1 MSNLR
6 ITRSLA
12 KGDEELR
19 AEVDAFDPFTPIRS
33 IPRGDP
39 VEYIKSSTHSE
50 LKPQRFD
57 IDKTM
62 TAPSVSG
69 SGIAAAV
76 QAIPLK
82 DALMVVPEYNGEN
95 IPLSVFLEGCDE
107 AKEMITPENE
117 ANLTKLV
124 RSKLTGEARKA
135 IYGQNFGTIDE
146 LKDFIKS
153 IYAPAKTVHQLLG
166 EMGSEYQRDQE
177 TVISFANRIRDL
189 GRRIIEIQRV
199 NTGNID
205 NAFRTSIENNC
216 IECFKRG
223 LKPEVEQRLENALDM
238 EHIVQN
244 AIKAERL
251 VEARRA
257 LRSEDKNNFRT
268 MPQTR
273 EFRKNTYLSQIYNSG
288 ENKDG
293 VRAFNPQSVVTCQ
306 FCNKTGHSA
315 DKCRNRLTG
324 INHIQVV
331 CQLCNRDGHS
341 ASQCKNSIKC
351 QICEKM
357 GHSAKQCRLQTA
369 GISTCQICNKVGHI
383 ASRCYQSK
391 AATDRLNSQIES
403 RSLLTCQICGR
414 TGNTAATC
422 RMF

>member
-1 MSNLR
+1 MRNLK

-19 AEVDAFDPFTPIRS
+19 GEVEAFDPFTPIRS
-33 IPRGDP
+33 IPRGDS
-39 VEYIKSSTHSE
+39 VEDIKSRTHSE
-50 LKPQRFD
+50 LKLKKFD

-62 TAPSVSG
+62 TAPSG

-76 QAIPLK
+76 QPIPLK

-107 AKEMITPENE
+107 AKEMITHENE
-117 ANLTKLV
+117 ANLTKVV

-135 IYGQNFGTIDE
+135 IYGQNFGSIDE
-146 LKDFIKS
+146 LKDFVKT
-153 IYAPAKTVHQLLG
+153 IYAPAKTIHQLLG
-166 EMGSEYQRDQE
+166 EMGSEYQRDHE

-189 GRRIIEIQRV
+189 GRRIIETQRV

-223 LKPEVEQRLENALDM
+223 LKPKVEHRLENALDM

-273 EFRKNTYLSQIYNSG
+273 ELRKNTYLSQIYNSG

-293 VRAFNPQSVVTCQ
+293 VRAFSPQISS
-306 FCNKTGHSA
+306 H
-315 DKCRNRLTG
+315 L
-324 INHIQVV
+324 
-331 CQLCNRDGHS
+331 
-341 ASQCKNSIKC
+341 SI
-351 QICEKM
+351 
-357 GHSAKQCRLQTA
+357 LQ
-369 GISTCQICNKVGHI
+369 
-383 ASRCYQSK
+383 
-391 AATDRLNSQIES
+391 
-403 RSLLTCQICGR
+403 
-414 TGNTAATC
+414 
-422 RMF
+422 